1 MNKINNLLRPSLEF
15 VKSNLGTIAV
25 VVISAGV
32 FFLGYYVTV
41 YSLGKLK
48 PRIVSYYPFDKFFP
62 KSGRWSVI
70 YFLITV
76 LLLGALV
83 YVIIKGGFYLAPA

>member
-1 MNKINNLLRPSLEF
+1 MNKITNFLEPGIEFIRTNLD
-15 VKSNLGTIAV
+15 TIV
-25 VVISAGV
+25 VVLVSAGI

-48 PRIVSYYPFDKFFP
+48 PKIVSYYPFDKFFP
-62 KSGRWSVI
+62 KSGRWSVV

-76 LLLGALV
+76 ILLGALV
-83 YVIIKGGFYLAPA
+83 YIIIRGGFYLAPA